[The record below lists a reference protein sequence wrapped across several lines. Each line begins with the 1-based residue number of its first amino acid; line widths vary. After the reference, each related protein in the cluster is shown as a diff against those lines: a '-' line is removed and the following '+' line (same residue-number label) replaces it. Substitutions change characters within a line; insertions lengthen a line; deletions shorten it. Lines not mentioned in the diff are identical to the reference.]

1 MSTAEAAPA
10 FSLELDDEHRTL
22 RDWLAGFAAD
32 VLRPNGAEW
41 DRRAETPWHII
52 AEAARLGVYGTEM
65 LNVFLS
71 DQTGLALPI
80 YAEELFFGDAGLAM
94 SFAGTLLPVLAI
106 HAMGTSEQIAEWV
119 PQCFGDAE
127 RPHVAAFCSS
137 EPDAGSDVAG
147 IRASARYEE
156 ARDEWVLNGQKA

>member
-10 FSLELDDEHRTL
+10 FSLELDDQHRTL

-41 DRRAETPWHII
+41 DRRAETPWYII
-52 AEAARLGVYGTEM
+52 AEAARLGAYGIEM

-80 YAEELFFGDAGLAM
+80 TMGDTTITCPSLVRAPMCRRARCGSRSA
-94 SFAGTLLPVLAI
+94 AI
-106 HAMGTSEQIAEWV
+106 AREPRDRVA
-119 PQCFGDAE
+119 
-127 RPHVAAFCSS
+127 RP
-137 EPDAGSDVAG
+137 
-147 IRASARYEE
+147 
-156 ARDEWVLNGQKA
+156 